1 MIRYKSAM
9 RPTAI
14 GLCIANLI
22 TYIPFH
28 IYYALMLDNTGVTA
42 EYLYEYVS
50 LIYALAAPVAVSAV
64 ALRILRRVG
73 TRAMLISLIEP
84 SLARIVFCFPYYYI
98 YYVSLGYD
106 SVESL
111 CMTLPTTLLAVAVSY
126 LTFLCLTAIAHR
138 GSRALEKKSE
148 GSGLFISAV
157 IASAVSALVTLIPEM
172 IHTVS
177 FFVEYWDSFNATELL
192 YTASRYIVI
201 LVIAVAAIPCF
212 IYLYRK
218 AEDKLIQSTIE
229 IVDEDASC

>member
-1 MIRYKSAM
+1 MIKYKSVM
-9 RPTAI
+9 RPIAI
-14 GLCIANLI
+14 GLCIANLL

-28 IYYALMLDNTGVTA
+28 IYYALMLDSAGVTA
-42 EYLYEYVS
+42 EYAYRYIS
-50 LIYALAAPVAVSAV
+50 LIYGIAAPVAVSSV

-73 TRAMLISLIEP
+73 TREMLISLIEP
-84 SLARIVFCFPYYYI
+84 SLARIVFCLPYYYI

-126 LTFLCLTAIAHR
+126 IASLCLTALAHR
-138 GSRALEKKSE
+138 GSRAMEVASE
-148 GSGLFISAV
+148 NSGLFKAAV
-157 IASAVSALVTLIPEM
+157 IASAISASVTLIPEI
-172 IHTVS
+172 IHTAS

-218 AEDKLIQSTIE
+218 AEDRLIQSTIE